1 MLKRILVVVSGSI
14 AAYKSADIVR
24 RFRDKS
30 IEVVCILTAGG
41 SQFTTAL
48 TLQSVSENP
57 VYQDLFSLND
67 ENEMGHIRLGQ
78 EADAILVAPASANII
93 ANMANGFSNDLACA
107 TLLASN
113 KPVIIAP
120 SMNIRMWEHP
130 ATCENIRVLKT
141 RGVRVLGPGEGEMA
155 CGEYGIGRML
165 EPKEIV
171 ESFVLSSTKPGSL
184 DGLKALVTSG
194 PTYEPIDVIRF
205 IGNRSS
211 GKQGHAIADALSKL
225 GAKTKLITGPTNEP
239 IPPGVKPIFVETAEE
254 MLKASISSLPAD
266 IIICAAA
273 VSDWRARKKLVNKMK
288 KTAKNKSLQL
298 ELTENPDILAKLVR
312 HKRNSGGL
320 SIGFAA
326 ESNNLL
332 SNAKKKLLLKGCD
345 WIIANDISFGS
356 KNIGGEKN
364 KVYLISKD
372 SVVPWPLMTKQK
384 VASRLALLISEYFEK
399 L

>member
-165 EPKEIV
+165 EPEEIV
-171 ESFVLSSTKPGSL
+171 DSVVLSSKKLGSL

-254 MLKASISSLPAD
+254 MLQASISSLPAD

-273 VSDWRARKKLVNKMK
+273 VSDWRARKRLVNKMK
-288 KTAKNKSLQL
+288 KGAKNKSLEL
-298 ELTENPDILAKLVR
+298 ELTENPDILANLVR
-312 HKRNSGGL
+312 HKKNSGGL

-326 ESNNLL
+326 ESDNLL
-332 SNAKKKLLLKGCD
+332 SNAKKKLLSKGCD
-345 WIIANDISFGS
+345 WIIANDISVGS

-372 SVVPWPLMTKQK
+372 SVDPWPLMTKQK
-384 VASRLALLISEYFEK
+384 VASRLALLISQYFEK